1 MKQVGIIMSKIIFGL
16 IMISFINSCSVVKT
30 PYFKT
35 AYYKKT
41 VSRLDS
47 LKSGIS
53 SSEDYVYAGFARISI
68 TPSLN
73 NSVENP
79 INGQFDKV
87 PLGGFGKRKGKPATG
102 VHDSI
107 FVKAV
112 ALRSGK
118 QTMVLVSADILIM
131 PPNIID
137 TVTFLLSKEGLQRN
151 QLFFSATHTHS
162 GIGGWGYGFM
172 AKVFAGKENPGL
184 EKWLI
189 NRIKK
194 AILDAVSDLHPAR
207 VGSGSFNASAYTR
220 NRLTGN
226 PMQKNNDF
234 NFMVLEQTG
243 RKKAII
249 GSFSAHA
256 TTLESDN
263 MLLTADYPGYWERK
277 IENKNADL
285 AMFCSGSVANQSP
298 VGEGSNY
305 ESAKYIGEALA
316 DSLAAHLK
324 EVKMNEKLTIST
336 LSLKILLPEYHIRLS
351 TNRNLT
357 TGFSKRLMPLPENVY
372 LQALRINNLI
382 WFFTPGD
389 FSGESAVLI
398 KNLMASKGYEAMVSS
413 FNGSYVG
420 YLLPGKYFYLDNY
433 ESKIMGWFG
442 PTMGD
447 YTNDLIEQMGDALET
462 SGNK

>member
-1 MKQVGIIMSKIIFGL
+1 MKKVVIIIFKNIFGF
-16 IMISFINSCSVVKT
+16 IMISLIYSCSVVKT

-35 AYYKKT
+35 AYYQKT

-53 SSEDYVYAGFARISI
+53 SSEDSVYAGFARVSI

-73 NSVENP
+73 NTVGNP
-79 INGQFDKV
+79 ANGQFDKV

-107 FVKAV
+107 FVKAI

-137 TVTFLLSKEGLQRN
+137 TLTFILSKEGLKRN

-172 AKVFAGKENPGL
+172 AKVFAGKENPDL

-189 NRIKK
+189 NQIKK
-194 AILDAVSDLHPAR
+194 AVLDAISDLHPATL
-207 VGSGSFNASAYTR
+207 GSGSFNASAYTR

-234 NFMVLEQTG
+234 NFIVLEQTG

-249 GSFSAHA
+249 GCFSAHA

-316 DSLAAHLK
+316 DSLSAHLQ
-324 EVKMNEKLTIST
+324 EVKMNRKITISS
-336 LSLKILLPEYHIRLS
+336 LSLKMFLPAYHIRLS
-351 TNRNLT
+351 ENRNLT

-372 LQALRINNLI
+372 LQALRIDNLI

-398 KNLMASKGYEAMVSS
+398 KKLMASKGYDTMVSS

-447 YTNDLIEQMGDALET
+447 YTNDLIEQMGDAIIY
-462 SGNK
+462 

>member
-1 MKQVGIIMSKIIFGL
+1 MKEVGIIMSKIIFGL

-35 AYYKKT
+35 AYYQKT

-53 SSEDYVYAGFARISI
+53 SSEDSVYAGFARVSI

-73 NSVENP
+73 NIVENP
-79 INGQFDKV
+79 ANGQFDKV
-87 PLGGFGKRKGKPATG
+87 PLGGFGKRRGKPATG

-118 QTMVLVSADILIM
+118 KTMVLVSADILIM

-137 TVTFLLSKEGLQRN
+137 TVTFILSKEGLQRN

-184 EKWLI
+184 EKWLV
-189 NRIKK
+189 NQIKK
-194 AILDAVSDLHPAR
+194 AVLDAVSDLHPAR

-234 NFMVLEQTG
+234 NFLVLEQTG

-277 IENKNADL
+277 IENNNADL

-298 VGEGSNY
+298 VGEGSNFD
-305 ESAKYIGEALA
+305 SAKNIGEALA
-316 DSLAAHLK
+316 DSLSAHLK
-324 EVKMNEKLTIST
+324 EVKMNGKLIIST
-336 LSLKILLPEYHIRLS
+336 LSLRILLPEYHIRLS

-357 TGFSKRLMPLPENVY
+357 TGLSKRLMPLPKNVY

-398 KNLMASKGYEAMVSS
+398 KKLMASNGYEAMVSS

-447 YTNDLIEQMGDALET
+447 YTNDLIEQMGDAIILQKV
-462 SGNK
+462 N

>member
-1 MKQVGIIMSKIIFGL
+1 MKQVGIIMFKIICGL
-16 IMISFINSCSVVKT
+16 IMISILTSCAVVKT

-35 AYYKKT
+35 GYYQKT
-41 VSRLDS
+41 ISRLDS
-47 LKSGIS
+47 LRSGLS
-53 SSEDYVYAGFARISI
+53 SVDDSIYAGFARVSI

-73 NSVENP
+73 NIAENP
-79 INGQFDKV
+79 AEGQFKKV

-112 ALRSGK
+112 ALRSGNH
-118 QTMVLVSADILIM
+118 TLVLVGADMLIM

-137 TVTFLLSKEGLQRN
+137 TLMSVLSKYGLQRN
-151 QLFFSATHTHS
+151 QLFFSTTHTHS
-162 GIGGWGYGFM
+162 GIGGWGYGLM

-189 NRIKK
+189 NQIKK
-194 AILDAVSDLHPAR
+194 AVLDAVSDLHPAK
-207 VGSGSFNASAYTR
+207 VGTGSFNASAYTR

-226 PMQKNNDF
+226 PLQKNNDF
-234 NFMVLEQTG
+234 NFLVLEQTG
-243 RKKAII
+243 RRKAII

-298 VGEGSNY
+298 VGEGSNF

-316 DSLAAHLK
+316 DSLAVHLK
-324 EVKMNEKLTIST
+324 DVKMNEKLIISS
-336 LSLKILLPEYHIRLS
+336 LSLKIMLPEYHIRLS
-351 TNRNLT
+351 ENRNLT
-357 TGFSKRLMPLPENVY
+357 TGLSKRLMPFPQNVY
-372 LQALRINNLI
+372 LQAMRINNLI

-398 KNLMASKGYEAMVSS
+398 KTLMAAKGYEAIVSS

-420 YLLPGKYFYLDNY
+420 YLLPGKYFYLNNY

-447 YTNDLIEQMGDALET
+447 YTIDLIEQMGDAVILNR
-462 SGNK
+462 NK